1 MVHNAHNVH
10 NVHNAHN
17 VYQSRK
23 LRMLHGVCIA
33 RMVHNAH
40 TRCNVCTLHHAI
52 RGSRAREGVSLNGTT
67 VSPAYCLVINSFLE
81 GLHEKR
87 GPGHHWRSPLVVL
100 SLNTEGVAPCSFE
113 RRQGFLVL
121 VLIDETRK
129 GLFRKSPF
137 TIYKGASDSLNC
149 LFLKS
154 PIHLVRIP
162 ADVHPLIQEPSLRS
176 FLSWL
181 SVQAFPASPFRSPS
195 SGYTSRCWPRRLTSS
210 SSVRD

>member
-1 MVHNAHNVH
+1 MVH

-23 LRMLHGVCIA
+23 LRMSHGVCIA

-52 RGSRAREGVSLNGTT
+52 RGSRAREGVSLDGTT
-67 VSPAYCLVINSFLE
+67 VSPAYCLAINSFLG

-100 SLNTEGVAPCSFE
+100 SLNTEGVVPCSFE

-121 VLIDETRK
+121 VLIDETQK
-129 GLFRKSPF
+129 GLFGSLPSPF
-137 TIYKGASDSLNC
+137 IRELPTASTACFFSCLLYTWFEYRQVLIRCFRSLLRGPSQVGFLC
-149 LFLKS
+149 KLFLL
-154 PIHLVRIP
+154 HLFGLLLLDI
-162 ADVHPLIQEPSLRS
+162 
-176 FLSWL
+176 
-181 SVQAFPASPFRSPS
+181 
-195 SGYTSRCWPRRLTSS
+195 RL
-210 SSVRD
+210 DAGLEG